1 MSKDNTPHWNTQNNN
16 NNDDDLAR
24 KLNDNIEI
32 IERFGIDEALA
43 FSARPLIYLSFP
55 YSSTTADKSPVMTLT
70 NGGLNIS
77 LMSSRGLPYG
87 HYPRLILIWLT
98 REALRRNAM
107 GLSVDEARVIPLGDN
122 LTQFMREIGVL
133 KPGERLSGGK
143 RGRIQTLRT
152 QVDRLFSTTI
162 TINSIAEEL
171 SGRSVASWRNIPIS
185 SSGQY
190 WWETR
195 TGSIDFNADESYVEL
210 SADFFTELIQHAFPL
225 NALHLAVIHT
235 SPLAIDLYC
244 WITYRLAIHRGFTR
258 LTWRQLREQLSVG
271 FADTPQG
278 MRDFRKKV
286 RLSLEK
292 IKTVWPDM
300 GVIEW
305 AGGLELHGKNPA
317 VPKQDNWFPDDQLP
331 RF

>member
-1 MSKDNTPHWNTQNNN
+1 MSKDNTSRWNMQNNN
-16 NNDDDLAR
+16 DGGGDLAR
-24 KLNDNIEI
+24 QLNDNIEI
-32 IERFGIDEALA
+32 IEQFGINEVLA

-55 YSSTTADKSPVMTLT
+55 YSAMTADKSPVMTLT

-98 REALRRNAM
+98 REALRRHAM

-122 LTQFMREIGVL
+122 LTQFMREIGIL
-133 KPGERLSGGK
+133 KPGERLSGG
-143 RGRIQTLRT
+143 RHGRIQTLRT

-162 TINSIAEEL
+162 TINSVSEEL

-185 SSGQY
+185 SKGQY

-195 TGSIDFNADESYVEL
+195 TGNMDFNDESYVEL

-225 NALHLAVIHT
+225 NPLHLAVIHT

-258 LTWRQLREQLSVG
+258 LTWRQLRGQLSAG

-278 MRDFRKKV
+278 MRDFRRQV
-286 RLSLEK
+286 RLALGK
-292 IKTVWPDM
+292 IKTVWPEM
-300 GVIEW
+300 GVREW
-305 AGGLELHGKNPA
+305 AGGLELYGTSPA
-317 VPKQDNWFPDDQLP
+317 VAKQDDYFPDTPP